1 MGCGELWALNIVALA
16 EQNCHIHPNPYT
28 FLCTPLISGGVAFF
42 VVVLK
47 KLTNNKFTKVLMK
60 VRGLESG
67 REWRLEPDASSLAI
81 L

>member
-1 MGCGELWALNIVALA
+1 MGSEHW
-16 EQNCHIHPNPYT
+16 QNRTAISIP
-28 FLCTPLISGGVAFF
+28 TPILSYVRPLSPEPFF